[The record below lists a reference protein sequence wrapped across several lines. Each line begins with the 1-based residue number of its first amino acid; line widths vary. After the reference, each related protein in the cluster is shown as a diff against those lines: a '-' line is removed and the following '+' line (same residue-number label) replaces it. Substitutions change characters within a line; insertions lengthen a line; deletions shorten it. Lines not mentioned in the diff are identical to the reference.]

1 MVRQSLSPALFLAP
15 ILAIALLSPAC
26 TVGTL
31 ETTRMPAPVMRDL
44 GDVFDCLRER
54 RLALVSAHRGQKEPT
69 AAENSLESFGNTV
82 ERGPIFI
89 EVDVAR
95 SADGVL
101 MLMHDQTLDRTTN
114 GTGPLAAKTYR
125 DLRQL
130 ILKDGEGEQ
139 LNERIPTLEEAL
151 VWGKRRGA
159 VLQLDIKPGVP
170 LADVVKHVRQTHM
183 EGQVI
188 LIAYSLADSRAVL
201 KLAPEMMVSAS
212 GRTPAETAALLR
224 MANPRMLI
232 FTGTR
237 EPDPA
242 LIARLDA
249 AKVEAITGTLGRP
262 GQRLDDRYLADG
274 NGSEY
279 AALAERGVTLIA
291 SDQPVEAWR
300 ALKKADRD
308 GMICLTGLAGEAGA
322 SATARPERSAG
333 SQAGRMP
340 GARRLRG

>member
-1 MVRQSLSPALFLAP
+1 MDSSRAPGPGPLLALGL
-15 ILAIALLSPAC
+15 ALLVSGC
-26 TVGTL
+26 TVRTL
-31 ETTRMPAPVMRDL
+31 ETTRPAAPVMRPMAE
-44 GDVFDCLRER
+44 VFDCLREQ
-54 RLALVSAHRGQKEPT
+54 RLALVSAHRGQKDPR

-89 EVDVAR
+89 ELDVVR

-101 MLMHDQTLDRTTN
+101 MLMHDLTLDRTTS
-114 GTGPLAAKTYR
+114 GTGPVSGKTYR
-125 DLRQL
+125 QLRTL
-130 ILKDGEGEQ
+130 TLKDGTGKLLE
-139 LNERIPTLEEAL
+139 ERIPTLEEAL

-159 VLQLDIKPGVP
+159 VLQIDLKPGVP
-170 LADVVKHVRQTHM
+170 LAEVVKHVRNARM

-188 LIAYSLADSRAVL
+188 LIAYSLADSRAAL

-212 GRTPAETAALLR
+212 GRNPAETSALLKL
-224 MANPRMLI
+224 AGPNMLA

-249 AKVEAITGTLGRP
+249 AQVEAITGTLGRP

-279 AALAERGVTLIA
+279 ADLAARGVTLIA

-300 ALKKADRD
+300 ALKEADRD
-308 GMICLTGLAGEAGA
+308 GTICLKGTEG
-322 SATARPERSAG
+322 TD
-333 SQAGRMP
+333 Q
-340 GARRLRG
+340 

>member
-1 MVRQSLSPALFLAP
+1 MVRHSRKLRA
-15 ILAIALLSPAC
+15 ILVLALLSPAC
-26 TVGTL
+26 TVAKL

-54 RLALVSAHRGQKEPT
+54 RLALVSAHRGQMGPD

-89 EVDVAR
+89 ELDVSR

-114 GTGPLAAKTYR
+114 GTGPLSAKTYR

-130 ILKDGEGEQ
+130 VLKNGAGA
-139 LNERIPTLEEAL
+139 LLTERIPTLDEAL
-151 VWGKRRGA
+151 VWGRRRGA

-170 LADVVKHVRQTHM
+170 LADVVKHVRQMRM
-183 EGQVI
+183 ERQVI
-188 LIAYSLADSRAVL
+188 LIAYSFADSRAAL
-201 KLAPEMMVSAS
+201 ETAPEMMVSAS

-224 MANPRMLI
+224 LANPRMLI

-242 LIARLDA
+242 LIARLDEA
-249 AKVEAITGTLGRP
+249 RIEAISGTLGPP

-274 NGSEY
+274 DGAEY
-279 AALAERGVTLIA
+279 AALAERGVALIA

-300 ALKKADRD
+300 ALKRAGRD
-308 GMICLTGLAGEAGA
+308 GQICLTGEEG
-322 SATARPERSAG
+322 TAE
-333 SQAGRMP
+333 
-340 GARRLRG
+340 

>member
-1 MVRQSLSPALFLAP
+1 MARFTLLLAAAV
-15 ILAIALLSPAC
+15 LVSGC
-26 TVGTL
+26 TVGAL
-31 ETTRMPAPVMRDL
+31 ETTRRPAPEMVRPL
-44 GDVFDCLRER
+44 PEVFDCLRER
-54 RLALVSAHRGQKEPT
+54 RLALVSAHRGQKDPD
-69 AAENSLESFGNTV
+69 APENSLESFGNTV

-89 EVDVAR
+89 EIDIAR

-101 MLMHDQTLDRTTN
+101 MLMHDQTLDRTTT

-125 DLRQL
+125 ELRQ
-130 ILKDGEGEQ
+130 IHLKDAKGEA
-139 LNERIPTLEEAL
+139 LDERIPTLEEAL
-151 VWGKRRGA
+151 VWAKRRGA

-170 LADVVKHVRQTHM
+170 LADVVRHVRANRM

-188 LIAYSLADSRAVL
+188 LIAYSLADSRAAMRA
-201 KLAPEMMVSAS
+201 APEMMVSAS

-224 MANPRMLI
+224 EATPRMLG

-242 LIARLDA
+242 LIARMDA
-249 AKVEAITGTLGRP
+249 AGVEAITGTLGRP

-279 AALAERGVTLIA
+279 ADLAARGVALIA

-308 GMICLTGLAGEAGA
+308 GTICLTGRKAEE
-322 SATARPERSAG
+322 TPK
-333 SQAGRMP
+333 
-340 GARRLRG
+340 